1 MAEFFGDLERL
12 AADLYPYRW
21 LIAIG
26 VLAAIAGGVAFGYRR
41 GWHTFVWQHRLP
53 FAIFGMPALA
63 LVTFIGYDLGSPLF
77 TNVTVEEEFP
87 FANTAEVPADMDRE
101 DVEKIMEGMA
111 HIDQEMNEAM
121 PDTMMKT
128 GDEEVLP
135 TPTAIPAISGS
146 PIPTSTPQPTSTTPE
161 SGQTESTT
169 GPKSTTG
176 PVMLKTG
183 NFRDQDSFHKGS
195 GQATIYRGPD
205 GSHLLRLEEFKA
217 TNGPDLHVILTPH
230 QNPNRQNDVKTPG
243 YVDLGKL
250 KGNIGNQNYPIPNDI
265 DVTVQ
270 QSVVIYCKPFHVIFS
285 VAQLQDVT

>member
-1 MAEFFGDLERL
+1 
-12 AADLYPYRW
+12 
-21 LIAIG
+21 
-26 VLAAIAGGVAFGYRR
+26 
-41 GWHTFVWQHRLP
+41 
-53 FAIFGMPALA
+53 
-63 LVTFIGYDLGSPLF
+63 
-77 TNVTVEEEFP
+77 
-87 FANTAEVPADMDRE
+87 MDRD
-101 DVEKIMEGMA
+101 DVEKIMEGMS

-121 PDTMMKT
+121 PDTMVKT
-128 GDEEVLP
+128 GEEALP
-135 TPTAIPAISGS
+135 TPTAVPAIPGS
-146 PIPTSTPQPTSTTPE
+146 PTPTATPQPAPTRE

-169 GPKSTTG
+169 GPEPPAG

-205 GSHLLRLEEFKA
+205 GSHLLRLEEFKT

-230 QNPNRQNDVKTPG
+230 QDPDRQNDVKTPG

-250 KGNIGNQNYPIPNDI
+250 KGNIGNQNYPIPDDV

>member
-21 LIAIG
+21 PIAIG
-26 VLAAIAGGVAFGYRR
+26 VLIVIAAVVAVGYRR
-41 GWHTFVWQHRLP
+41 GWHMMVWRHRLP
-53 FAIFGMPALA
+53 FAIFGIPALA

-87 FANTAEVPADMDRE
+87 FAHTADVPADMDRE
-101 DVEKIMEGMA
+101 DVDQIMEGMA

-128 GDEEVLP
+128 GDEMLA
-135 TPTAIPAISGS
+135 TPTAVPAVPGS
-146 PIPTSTPQPTSTTPE
+146 PIPTTTPQPAPTPE
-161 SGQTESTT
+161 STQTEPTI
-169 GPKSTTG
+169 G
-176 PVMLKTG
+176 PVKLKTG
-183 NFRDQDSFHKGS
+183 DFRDQDSFHKGS
-195 GQATIYRGPD
+195 GQATIYKGPD
-205 GSHLLRLEEFKA
+205 GSHLLRLEGFKV

-250 KGNIGNQNYPIPNDI
+250 KGNIGNQNYSIPNEI
-265 DVTVQ
+265 DVAVQ
-270 QSVVIYCKPFHVIFS
+270 WSVVIYCKPFHVIFS

>member
-21 LIAIG
+21 PIAIG
-26 VLAAIAGGVAFGYRR
+26 VLAAIVGGVAFGCHRA
-41 GWHTFVWQHRLP
+41 WNIFVWRYRLP
-53 FAIFGMPALA
+53 FATFGIPALA
-63 LVTFIGYDLGSPLF
+63 LGTFIAYDLGSPLF

-111 HIDQEMNEAM
+111 HIDQEMDEAM

-128 GDEEVLP
+128 GDEMLAA
-135 TPTAIPAISGS
+135 PTAIPGS
-146 PIPTSTPQPTSTTPE
+146 PIPTTAPQLAPTTPE
-161 SGQTESTT
+161 SGQTEPTV
-169 GPKSTTG
+169 G

-183 NFRDQDSFHKGS
+183 DFRDQDSFHKGI
-195 GQATIYRGPD
+195 GQTTIYRRPD
-205 GSHLLRLEEFKA
+205 GSHLLRLDEFKT

-230 QNPNRQNDVKTPG
+230 QNPTRQNDVKTPG
-243 YVDLGKL
+243 YVNLGKL
-250 KGNIGNQNYPIPNDI
+250 KGNIDNQNYPIPDDI

-270 QSVVIYCKPFHVIFS
+270 GNVIIYCKPFHVIFS

>member
-1 MAEFFGDLERL
+1 MAEFFGELERI

-21 LIAIG
+21 PIAIG

-41 GWHTFVWQHRLP
+41 GWHMFVWQHRLP
-53 FAIFGMPALA
+53 FAIFGIPALA
-63 LVTFIGYDLGSPLF
+63 LFTFISYDLGSPLF

-101 DVEKIMEGMA
+101 DVEKIMEGMS

-121 PDTMMKT
+121 PDTLTKPS
-128 GDEEVLP
+128 DAI
-135 TPTAIPAISGS
+135 PTATAIISGS
-146 PIPTSTPQPTSTTPE
+146 PTPTTTPQQTPTPE
-161 SGQTESTT
+161 STQTEPTA
-169 GPKSTTG
+169 G
-176 PVMLKTG
+176 PVKLKTG

-205 GSHLLRLEEFKA
+205 GSHLLRLEEFKT

-230 QNPNRQNDVKTPG
+230 QDPNRQNDVKTPG

-250 KGNIGNQNYPIPNDI
+250 KGNIGNQNYPIPDDI
-265 DVTVQ
+265 DVTAQ
-270 QSVVIYCKPFHVIFS
+270 YNVVIYCKPFHVIFS

>member
-1 MAEFFGDLERL
+1 MAEFFGELERI

-21 LIAIG
+21 PIAVG
-26 VLAAIAGGVAFGYRR
+26 LLAAIAVAIAFGYRR
-41 GWHTFVWQHRLP
+41 GWHMFAWQRRLP
-53 FAIFGMPALA
+53 FAIFGIPALA
-63 LVTFIGYDLGSPLF
+63 LVTFISYDLGSPLF

-101 DVEKIMEGMA
+101 DVEQIMAGMA
-111 HIDQEMNEAM
+111 HIDQEFDEAI

-128 GDEEVLP
+128 GDEMP
-135 TPTAIPAISGS
+135 ATSTAVPVISGS
-146 PIPTSTPQPTSTTPE
+146 PTEPTV
-161 SGQTESTT
+161 
-169 GPKSTTG
+169 G

-195 GQATIYRGPD
+195 GQVTIYRGPD
-205 GSHLLRLEEFKA
+205 GSHLLRLEDFKT

-230 QNPNRQNDVKTPG
+230 QNPGRQNDVKTPG

-250 KGNIGNQNYPIPNDI
+250 KGNIGNQNYPIPDDI
-265 DVTVQ
+265 DVTAQ
-270 QSVVIYCKPFHVIFS
+270 NSVVIYCMPFHVIFS